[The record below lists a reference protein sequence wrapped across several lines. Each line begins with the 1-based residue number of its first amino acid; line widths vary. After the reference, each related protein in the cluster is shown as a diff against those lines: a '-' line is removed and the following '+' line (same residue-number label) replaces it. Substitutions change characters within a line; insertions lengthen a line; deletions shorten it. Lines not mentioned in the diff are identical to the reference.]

1 MRHNNAAPLPTDMKL
16 IFPGSFDPFTK
27 GHESV
32 VRRALDFADEIVIG
46 VGYNGLKRNS
56 GLFSI
61 DERVKMI
68 SEFYAEEP
76 RITVIAYTCLT
87 TDIANELG
95 CTHILR
101 GVRTVIDF
109 EYERNLAD
117 VNRHLTGIET
127 ILLFN
132 EPAMAHIT
140 STTVRELLTFGKD
153 VTDFMPSGFP
163 QLVIKQKNE
172 PYFG

>member
-1 MRHNNAAPLPTDMKL
+1 
-16 IFPGSFDPFTK
+16 
-27 GHESV
+27 
-32 VRRALDFADEIVIG
+32 
-46 VGYNGLKRNS
+46 
-56 GLFSI
+56 
-61 DERVKMI
+61 MI

-76 RITVIAYTCLT
+76 RIEVIAYTTLT
-87 TDIANELG
+87 TDIAKELG
-95 CTHILR
+95 CSHILR

-109 EYERNLAD
+109 EYERSLAD

-140 STTVRELLTFGKD
+140 STTVRELLSFGKD
-153 VTDFMPSGFP
+153 VADFMPEGFP
-163 QLVIKQKNE
+163 QLVVKPKNE

>member
-1 MRHNNAAPLPTDMKL
+1 MKL

-32 VRRALDFADEIVIG
+32 VRRALEFADEIVIA
-46 VGYNGLKRNS
+46 VGHNGQKRC
-56 GLFSI
+56 GMFPVY
-61 DERVKMI
+61 ERVRMI
-68 SEFYAEEP
+68 SEFYRNEP
-76 RITVIAYTCLT
+76 RISVLAYTNLT
-87 TDIANELG
+87 SDFANDLH

-109 EYERNLAD
+109 EYERALAD

-127 ILLFN
+127 VLLFN

-140 STTVRELLTFGKD
+140 SSTVRELLSYGKD
-153 VTDFMPSGFP
+153 VSDFMPEGFP
-163 QLVIKQKNE
+163 ALDTQIIK
-172 PYFG
+172 

>member
-1 MRHNNAAPLPTDMKL
+1 MKL

-32 VRRALDFADEIVIG
+32 VRRALEFADEIVIA
-46 VGYNGLKRNS
+46 VGYNGLKKNS
-56 GLFSI
+56 GMFSI
-61 DERVKMI
+61 EDRVQMI
-68 SEFYAEEP
+68 SQFYENEP
-76 RITVIAYTCLT
+76 RIKVISYTTLT

-95 CTHILR
+95 CSHILR

-109 EYERNLAD
+109 EYERSLAD

-140 STTVRELLTFGKD
+140 STTVRELLSFGKD
-153 VTDFMPSGFP
+153 VSDFIPEGFP
-163 QLVIKQKNE
+163 ELSNPKDQI
-172 PYFG
+172 FG

>member
-1 MRHNNAAPLPTDMKL
+1 MKQ
-16 IFPGSFDPFTK
+16 IFPGSFDPFTR

-46 VGYNGLKRNS
+46 VGYNGHKRA
-56 GLFSI
+56 GLFPV
-61 DERVKMI
+61 DERVRMI
-68 SEFYAEEP
+68 SEFYQEDP
-76 RITVIAYTCLT
+76 RVSVISYTTLT
-87 TDIANELG
+87 TDIARELG

-109 EYERNLAD
+109 EYERSLAD
-117 VNRHLTGIET
+117 VNRHLSGIET

-140 STTVRELLTFGKD
+140 STTVRELLNFGKD
-153 VTDFMPSGFP
+153 VSDFMPVGFP
-163 QLVIKQKNE
+163 ELHITPQPL
-172 PYFG
+172 Y

>member
-1 MRHNNAAPLPTDMKL
+1 MKL

-32 VRRALDFADEIVIG
+32 VRRALEFCDEMVIA
-46 VGYNGLKRNS
+46 VGYNGQKKNS
-56 GLFSI
+56 GLFSVE
-61 DERVKMI
+61 DRVKMI
-68 SEFYAEEP
+68 SEFYHDEP
-76 RITVIAYTCLT
+76 RIKVIAYSTLT
-87 TDIANELG
+87 TDVAKKMG

-109 EYERNLAD
+109 EYERQLAD

-140 STTVRELLTFGKD
+140 STTVRELLIFGKD
-153 VTDFMPSGFP
+153 VKDFLPDGFP
-163 QLVIKQKNE
+163 ELKLNT
-172 PYFG
+172 

>member
-1 MRHNNAAPLPTDMKL
+1 MKL

-32 VRRALDFADEIVIG
+32 VRRALEFSEEIVIAIG
-46 VGYNGLKRNS
+46 HNGQKRT
-56 GLFSI
+56 GMFTV
-61 DERVKMI
+61 DDRVRMI
-68 SEFYAEEP
+68 SQFYQFEP
-76 RITVIAYTCLT
+76 RIKVVSYTNLT
-87 TDIANELG
+87 TDIARELH

-109 EYERNLAD
+109 EYERALAD

-140 STTVRELLTFGKD
+140 STTVRELLSYGKD
-153 VTDFMPSGFP
+153 VSDFIPEGFP
-163 QLVIKQKNE
+163 LVVHNL
-172 PYFG
+172 

>member
-68 SEFYAEEP
+68 SEFYAEDP

-163 QLVIKQKNE
+163 QLVVKQKNE

>member
-1 MRHNNAAPLPTDMKL
+1 MKL

-32 VRRALDFADEIVIG
+32 VRRALEFADEIVIG
-46 VGYNGLKRNS
+46 VGYNGLKKNS
-56 GLFSI
+56 GMFPI
-61 DERVKMI
+61 EDRVKMI
-68 SEFYAEEP
+68 SDFYEEES
-76 RITVIAYTCLT
+76 RISVISYTTLT
-87 TDIANELG
+87 TDIARELG

-109 EYERNLAD
+109 EYERALAD

-140 STTVRELLTFGKD
+140 SSTVRELLSFGKD
-153 VTDFMPSGFP
+153 VSDFMPEGFP
-163 QLVIKQKNE
+163 RLQLDKEQ
-172 PYFG
+172 YF

>member
-1 MRHNNAAPLPTDMKL
+1 MKL

-27 GHESV
+27 GHESI
-32 VRRALDFADEIVIG
+32 VRRALDFSDAIVIA
-46 VGYNGLKRNS
+46 VGYNGLKGNT
-56 GLFSI
+56 GMFTVGG
-61 DERVKMI
+61 RV
-68 SEFYAEEP
+68 EVGGDFYEEEP
-76 RITVIAYTCLT
+76 RVSVISYTTLT

-95 CTHILR
+95 CSHILR

-109 EYERNLAD
+109 EYERSLAD

-140 STTVRELLTFGKD
+140 STTVRELLSFGKD
-153 VTDFMPSGFP
+153 VSDFMPEGFP
-163 QLVIKQKNE
+163 PLSKVKQQNE
-172 PYFG
+172 PFFG

>member
-1 MRHNNAAPLPTDMKL
+1 MKL

-32 VRRALDFADEIVIG
+32 ARRALEFCDEMVIA
-46 VGYNGLKRNS
+46 VGYNGQKKNT
-56 GLFSI
+56 GLFSVE
-61 DERVKMI
+61 DRVKMI
-68 SEFYAEEP
+68 SEFYHDEP
-76 RITVIAYTCLT
+76 RIKVIAYSTLT
-87 TDIANELG
+87 TDVARKMG

-109 EYERNLAD
+109 EYERQLAD

-140 STTVRELLTFGKD
+140 STTVRELLIFGKD
-153 VTDFMPSGFP
+153 VKDFLPDGFP
-163 QLVIKQKNE
+163 ELKLNT
-172 PYFG
+172 

>member
-1 MRHNNAAPLPTDMKL
+1 MKI

-32 VRRALDFADEIVIG
+32 VRRGLELCDEMIIA
-46 VGYNGLKRNS
+46 VGYNAQKRPH
-56 GLFSI
+56 GMFSV
-61 DERVKMI
+61 ENRVEMI
-68 SEFYAEEP
+68 SKFYADEP
-76 RITVIAYTCLT
+76 RIKVIAYTTLT
-87 TDIANELG
+87 TDIAKQLG

-109 EYERNLAD
+109 EYERQLAD

-132 EPAMAHIT
+132 EPNMAHIT
-140 STTVRELLTFGKD
+140 STTVRELLCFGKD
-153 VTDFMPSGFP
+153 VTDFMPEGFP
-163 QLVIKQKNE
+163 ELKIQKA
-172 PYFG
+172 

>member
-1 MRHNNAAPLPTDMKL
+1 MKL

-32 VRRALDFADEIVIG
+32 ARRALEFCDEMIIA
-46 VGYNGLKRNS
+46 VGYNGQKKTS
-56 GLFSI
+56 GLFSAE
-61 DERVKMI
+61 ERVRMI
-68 SEFYAEEP
+68 AEFYREEP
-76 RITVIAYTCLT
+76 RIKVISYDTLT
-87 TDIANELG
+87 TDVASRLG

-109 EYERNLAD
+109 EYERQLAD

-132 EPAMAHIT
+132 EPDMAHIT
-140 STTVRELLTFGKD
+140 STTVRELLIFGKD
-153 VTDFMPSGFP
+153 VSDFMPEGFP
-163 QLVIKQKNE
+163 KLQPNLKNK
-172 PYFG
+172 

>member
-1 MRHNNAAPLPTDMKL
+1 MKL

-32 VRRALDFADEIVIG
+32 VRRALEFSDEIVIAIG
-46 VGYNGLKRNS
+46 HNGHKRS
-56 GLFSI
+56 GMFPVE
-61 DERVKMI
+61 ERVRMI
-68 SEFYAEEP
+68 AEFYRSEP
-76 RITVIAYTCLT
+76 RVKVLSYTNLT
-87 TDIANELG
+87 TDIARQLN

-109 EYERNLAD
+109 EYERSLAD
-117 VNRHLTGIET
+117 VNRHLSGIET

-140 STTVRELLTFGKD
+140 STTVRELLSFGKD
-153 VTDFMPSGFP
+153 VSDFMPEGFP
-163 QLVIKQKNE
+163 PLGPISTN
-172 PYFG
+172 

>member
-1 MRHNNAAPLPTDMKL
+1 MRL

-32 VRRALDFADEIVIG
+32 VRRALDFSDEIVIA
-46 VGYNGLKRNS
+46 VGYNGLKRNQ
-56 GLFSI
+56 GMFSV

-68 SEFYAEEP
+68 SEFYHDEP
-76 RITVIAYTCLT
+76 RIKVISYTTLT
-87 TDIANELG
+87 TDVAAELG

-109 EYERNLAD
+109 EYERSLAD

-140 STTVRELLTFGKD
+140 STNVRELLSFGKD
-153 VTDFMPSGFP
+153 VSDFMPEGFP
-163 QLVIKQKNE
+163 TLKVKPNNE
-172 PYFG
+172 PFFG

>member
-1 MRHNNAAPLPTDMKL
+1 MKM

-32 VRRALDFADEIVIG
+32 VRRALEFCDELVIA
-46 VGYNGLKRNS
+46 VGYNGLKRNQ
-56 GLFSI
+56 GMFSAE
-61 DERVKMI
+61 ERVRMI
-68 SEFYAEEP
+68 SEFYKEEP
-76 RITVIAYTCLT
+76 RVSVISYTTLT

-109 EYERNLAD
+109 EYERSLAD

-140 STTVRELLTFGKD
+140 STTVRELLSFGKD
-153 VTDFMPSGFP
+153 VSEFMPEGFP
-163 QLVIKQKNE
+163 PLVVKPTNE
-172 PYFG
+172 PFYG

>member
-1 MRHNNAAPLPTDMKL
+1 MKL

-32 VRRALDFADEIVIG
+32 VRRGLEICDEMVIG
-46 VGYNGLKRNS
+46 VGYNGFKKNS
-56 GLFSI
+56 GMFSVNQ
-61 DERVKMI
+61 RVKMI
-68 SEFYAEEP
+68 SEFYKNEN
-76 RITVIAYTCLT
+76 RISVIAYDTLT
-87 TDIANELG
+87 SDIATQLG
-95 CTHILR
+95 CSHILR

-109 EYERNLAD
+109 EYERQLAD

-140 STTVRELLTFGKD
+140 STTVRELLAFGKD
-153 VTDFMPSGFP
+153 VTDFLPEGFP
-163 QLVIKQKNE
+163 ELRK
-172 PYFG
+172 

>member
-1 MRHNNAAPLPTDMKL
+1 MKL

-32 VRRALDFADEIVIG
+32 ARRGLEFCDEMVIA
-46 VGYNGLKRNS
+46 VGYNGQKKNS
-56 GLFSI
+56 GMFSV
-61 DERVKMI
+61 EQRVKNI
-68 SEFYAEEP
+68 SDFYKDEP
-76 RITVIAYTCLT
+76 RISVIAYDTLT
-87 TDIANELG
+87 TDIASRLG

-109 EYERNLAD
+109 EYERQLAD

-140 STTVRELLTFGKD
+140 STTVRELLAFNKD
-153 VTDFMPSGFP
+153 VKDFLPEGFP
-163 QLVIKQKNE
+163 ELKK
-172 PYFG
+172 

>member
-1 MRHNNAAPLPTDMKL
+1 MKL

-32 VRRALDFADEIVIG
+32 VRRALDFCDEIVIA
-46 VGYNGLKRNS
+46 VGYNGLKRNQ
-56 GLFSI
+56 GMFPVE
-61 DERVKMI
+61 ERVKMI
-68 SEFYAEEP
+68 SEFYRDES
-76 RITVIAYTCLT
+76 RISVIAYTTLT
-87 TDIANELG
+87 ADIANELG

-109 EYERNLAD
+109 EYERSLAD

-140 STTVRELLTFGKD
+140 STNVRELLSFGKD
-153 VTDFMPSGFP
+153 VSDFMPEGFP
-163 QLVIKQKNE
+163 PLNAKPINE
-172 PYFG
+172 TYFG

>member
-1 MRHNNAAPLPTDMKL
+1 MKL

-32 VRRALDFADEIVIG
+32 VRRGLEICDEMLIA
-46 VGYNGLKRNS
+46 VGYNGLKKNV
-56 GLFSI
+56 GMFSVNQ
-61 DERVKMI
+61 RVQMI
-68 SEFYAEEP
+68 SNFYKNEP
-76 RITVIAYTCLT
+76 RISVMAYDTLT
-87 TDIANELG
+87 TDIASKMS
-95 CTHILR
+95 CSHILR

-109 EYERNLAD
+109 EYERQLAD

-140 STTVRELLTFGKD
+140 STTVRELLSFGKD
-153 VTDFMPSGFP
+153 VSDFLPDGF
-163 QLVIKQKNE
+163 LLKSDK
-172 PYFG
+172 

>member
-1 MRHNNAAPLPTDMKL
+1 MQQHLIPSIKQIDMKL

-32 VRRALDFADEIVIG
+32 VRRALEFSDEIIIA
-46 VGYNGLKRNS
+46 VGHNGAKRT
-56 GLFSI
+56 GMFPI
-61 DERVKMI
+61 EDRVRMI
-68 SEFYAEEP
+68 SEFYRSEP
-76 RITVIAYTCLT
+76 RIKVIAYTTLT
-87 TDIANELG
+87 TDIAHELH

-109 EYERNLAD
+109 EYERALAD

-127 ILLFN
+127 VLLFN

-140 STTVRELLTFGKD
+140 SSTVRELLSYGKD
-153 VTDFMPSGFP
+153 VSDFMPEGFP
-163 QLVIKQKNE
+163 LLPPVHI
-172 PYFG
+172 G

>member
-1 MRHNNAAPLPTDMKL
+1 MKL

-32 VRRALDFADEIVIG
+32 VRRGLEMCDEMIIA
-46 VGYNGLKRNS
+46 VGYNAQKRPQ
-56 GLFSI
+56 GMFSAE
-61 DERVKMI
+61 DRVNMI
-68 SEFYAEEP
+68 AQFYAHEP
-76 RITVIAYTCLT
+76 KIKVMAYHTLT
-87 TDIANELG
+87 TDIARELG

-109 EYERNLAD
+109 EYERQLAD

-132 EPAMAHIT
+132 EPNMAHIT
-140 STTVRELLTFGKD
+140 STTVRELLCFGKD
-153 VTDFMPSGFP
+153 VSDFMPEGFP
-163 QLVIKQKNE
+163 QLKKTE
-172 PYFG
+172 

>member
-1 MRHNNAAPLPTDMKL
+1 MKL

-32 VRRALDFADEIVIG
+32 ARRALEFCDEMVIA
-46 VGYNGLKRNS
+46 VGYNGQKKNS
-56 GLFSI
+56 GLFSVE
-61 DERVKMI
+61 DRVKMI
-68 SEFYAEEP
+68 SKFYHDEP
-76 RITVIAYTCLT
+76 RIKVIAYSTLT
-87 TDIANELG
+87 TDVARKMG

-109 EYERNLAD
+109 EYERQLAD

-140 STTVRELLTFGKD
+140 STTVRELLIFGKD
-153 VTDFMPSGFP
+153 VKDFLPDGFP
-163 QLVIKQKNE
+163 ELKLNT
-172 PYFG
+172 

>member
-1 MRHNNAAPLPTDMKL
+1 MKL

-32 VRRALDFADEIVIG
+32 VRRALEFSDEIVIA
-46 VGYNGLKRNS
+46 VGHNGHKRS
-56 GLFSI
+56 GMFPVE
-61 DERVKMI
+61 ERVRMI
-68 SEFYAEEP
+68 AEFYRSEP
-76 RITVIAYTCLT
+76 RVKVLSYTNLT
-87 TDIANELG
+87 TDIARQLN

-109 EYERNLAD
+109 EYERSLAD
-117 VNRHLTGIET
+117 VNRHLSGIET

-140 STTVRELLTFGKD
+140 STTVRELLRFGKD
-153 VTDFMPSGFP
+153 VSDFMPEGFP
-163 QLVIKQKNE
+163 PLGPIKAD
-172 PYFG
+172 F

>member
-1 MRHNNAAPLPTDMKL
+1 MKL

-32 VRRALDFADEIVIG
+32 VRRALEFCDEMVIA
-46 VGYNGLKRNS
+46 VGYNGQKKNT
-56 GLFSI
+56 GLFSVE
-61 DERVKMI
+61 DRVKMI
-68 SEFYAEEP
+68 SEFYHDEP
-76 RITVIAYTCLT
+76 RIKVIAYSTLT
-87 TDIANELG
+87 TDVAKKMG

-109 EYERNLAD
+109 QYERQLAD

-140 STTVRELLTFGKD
+140 STTVRELLIFGKD
-153 VTDFMPSGFP
+153 VKDFLPDGFP
-163 QLVIKQKNE
+163 ELKLKS
-172 PYFG
+172 

>member
-1 MRHNNAAPLPTDMKL
+1 MKL

-32 VRRALDFADEIVIG
+32 VRRALEFCDEMVIA
-46 VGYNGLKRNS
+46 VGYNGQKKNS
-56 GLFSI
+56 GLFSVE
-61 DERVKMI
+61 DRVKMI
-68 SEFYAEEP
+68 SEFYHDEP
-76 RITVIAYTCLT
+76 RIKVIAYSTLT
-87 TDIANELG
+87 TDVAKKMG

-109 EYERNLAD
+109 EYERQLAD

-132 EPAMAHIT
+132 EPAMAHIN
-140 STTVRELLTFGKD
+140 STTVRELLIFGKD
-153 VTDFMPSGFP
+153 VKDFLPDGFP
-163 QLVIKQKNE
+163 ELKLNT
-172 PYFG
+172 

>member
-1 MRHNNAAPLPTDMKL
+1 MKL

-32 VRRALDFADEIVIG
+32 VRRGLEICDEMVIG
-46 VGYNGLKRNS
+46 VGYNGFKKNS
-56 GLFSI
+56 GMFSVNQ
-61 DERVKMI
+61 RVKMI
-68 SEFYAEEP
+68 SEFYKNED
-76 RITVIAYTCLT
+76 RISVIAYDTLT
-87 TDIANELG
+87 SDIATQLG
-95 CTHILR
+95 CSHILR

-109 EYERNLAD
+109 EYERQLAD

-140 STTVRELLTFGKD
+140 STTVRELLAFGKD
-153 VTDFMPSGFP
+153 VTDFLPEGFP
-163 QLVIKQKNE
+163 ELRK
-172 PYFG
+172 